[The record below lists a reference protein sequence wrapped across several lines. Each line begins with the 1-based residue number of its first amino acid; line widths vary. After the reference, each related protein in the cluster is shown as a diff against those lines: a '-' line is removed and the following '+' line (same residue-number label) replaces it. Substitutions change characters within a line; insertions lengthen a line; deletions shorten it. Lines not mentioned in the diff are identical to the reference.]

1 MTVLVIDS
9 SVAVKW
15 FLTEAHSAEAL
26 HLLRRESYLHAPSF
40 LLLELDSTLT
50 KRILAGFLTPSM
62 AREIR
67 GAMKQLPVQ
76 FHDFVPLLEQA
87 FEFALET
94 RQTVYD
100 CLFLALAV
108 SLGSRMV
115 TADRRFHDG
124 ISKGPLRG
132 YVLRIDEMPAA

>member
-26 HLLRRESYLHAPSF
+26 HLLKRESYLHAPS
-40 LLLELDSTLT
+40 LLMLEFDGTLT
-50 KRILAGFLTPSM
+50 KRIRAGLLTPSI

-87 FEFALET
+87 FELAIET

-108 SLGSRMV
+108 HLGSRMV

-124 ISKGPLRG
+124 ILTGPLRDYLLWIG
-132 YVLRIDEMPAA
+132 DVPAA